1 MTFILQ
7 SKAKLVRCLKLKKC
21 YLLGSTDV
29 GTVDF
34 LGEAQRVERLVRE
47 QLARVDVHDHQ
58 RL

>member
-1 MTFILQ
+1 MRR
-7 SKAKLVRCLKLKKC
+7 SRLKKC

-47 QLARVDVHDHQ
+47 QLARIDVHDHQ